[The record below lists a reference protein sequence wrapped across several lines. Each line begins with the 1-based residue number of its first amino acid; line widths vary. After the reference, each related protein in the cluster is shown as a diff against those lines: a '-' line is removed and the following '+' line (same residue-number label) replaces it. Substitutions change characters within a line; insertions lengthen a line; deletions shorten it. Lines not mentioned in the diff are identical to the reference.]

1 MVCAVLSSCE
11 KVINVDLNDSDPKY
25 VIEGNVTNAAG
36 PYTVRITQSKN
47 FSEDNTYP
55 GVSGAVVTIS
65 DDAGNTELLQYKGNG
80 NYETSTLT
88 GVEGRTYQLKVEV
101 AGQSFSAKSYLPP
114 LVNFDS
120 LYMQI
125 LSTAGDSLKMVYAQ
139 FKDVGGIANYYR
151 HVMYVNGEKFKGIY
165 ISDDP
170 YSDGQI
176 IRRPLPYFGADED
189 LMPGDSVEVEMQ
201 CIDAGVYQ
209 YFYTLDQTISQNSA
223 TPANPQSNISGGALG
238 YFSAHTVQRKLLI
251 VP

>member
-1 MVCAVLSSCE
+1 M
-11 KVINVDLNDSDPKY
+11 
-25 VIEGNVTNAAG
+25 
-36 PYTVRITQSKN
+36 VRITQSKN
-47 FSEDNTYP
+47 FNEDNTYP
-55 GVSGAVVTIS
+55 GISGATVTIS
-65 DDAGNTELLQYKGNG
+65 DDAGNSETLQYNGNG
-80 NYETSTLT
+80 YYQTSALT
-88 GVEGRTYQLKVEV
+88 GVPTRTYTLNVNV
-101 AGQSFSAKSYLPP
+101 AGQTFTAKSTIPP
-114 LVNFDS
+114 VVNFDS

-139 FKDVGGIANYYR
+139 FQDVPNVANYYR
-151 HVMYVNGEKFKGIY
+151 HVMYVNGEKYKGIY
-165 ISDDP
+165 VSDDP

-176 IRRPLPYFGADED
+176 IKRPLPYFGADED
-189 LMPGDSVEVEMQ
+189 LLPGDSVEVEMQ